1 MNGSWAS
8 VVSKVEALRHGFDEG
23 FSSPVRPVEAKPE
36 QFLAIRSAG
45 EPLALAVADLSRLEP
60 RREIVPLPAE
70 NGDLLGLAG
79 IQGRLVPIY
88 CLASLLGLGGDS
100 IGWRW
105 IAVCGFDDPFG
116 LAFESLDACF
126 SVPPTGILERS
137 GDNLVRGLG
146 KQAVRFAEGV
156 RNVVPVRALE
166 TALRNSVS
174 AGRAAIKE
182 SSS

>member
-1 MNGSWAS
+1 MNGCAAS
-8 VVSKVEALRHGFDEG
+8 LGSKVEALRQVFDEG
-23 FSSPVRPVEAKPE
+23 FSSPIRPFEAKPE

-45 EPLALAVADLSRLEP
+45 EPLALRVADLSRLEP

-79 IQGRLVPIY
+79 IQGRLVPVY
-88 CLASLLGLGGDS
+88 CLASLMGLGADS
-100 IGWRW
+100 TGWRW
-105 IAVCGFDDPFG
+105 IAVCGLEDPFG

-126 SVPPTGILERS
+126 SVPPTSILERS
-137 GDNLVRGLG
+137 GDNLARGLG
-146 KQAVRFAEGV
+146 KQAVRFADGV

-174 AGRAAIKE
+174 AGPSAIKE